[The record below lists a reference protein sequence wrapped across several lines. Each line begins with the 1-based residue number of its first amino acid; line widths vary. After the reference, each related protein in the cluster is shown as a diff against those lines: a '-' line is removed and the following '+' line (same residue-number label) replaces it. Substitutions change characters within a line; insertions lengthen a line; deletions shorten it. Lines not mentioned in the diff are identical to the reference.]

1 MNWFW
6 HVLWIC
12 LVVIPVTLLWV
23 SCLIDIIMRSDLSG
37 LSKVL
42 WVLVV
47 LIIPLFGAL
56 IYLIARPA
64 NAADRLLDGGA
75 EPVPYDASTGSHARA
90 SSTTDELAQLAQLHD
105 SGKLTDAEFATQ
117 KSRVLGTASATPNH
131 SGAPT
136 PQ

>member
-37 LSKVL
+37 WMKVF
-42 WVLVV
+42 WVLAV

-64 NAADRLLDGGA
+64 TAADSLLQEGDAPPARTTTHGG
-75 EPVPYDASTGSHARA
+75 
-90 SSTTDELAQLAQLHD
+90 STTDELTQLARLHD
-105 SGKLTDAEFATQ
+105 SGKLTDAEFAAQ
-117 KSRVLGTASATPNH
+117 KSRVLGNVSATPNH
-131 SGAPT
+131 AATPAP
-136 PQ
+136 Q

>member
-23 SCLIDIIMRSDLSG
+23 SCLIDIIVRSDLSG
-37 LSKVL
+37 WGKVG
-42 WVLVV
+42 WVLAV

-64 NAADRLLDGGA
+64 TAADSLLDGGEA
-75 EPVPYDASTGSHARA
+75 PPATTTTHGG
-90 SSTTDELAQLAQLHD
+90 STTDELSQLARLHD

-117 KSRVLGTASATPNH
+117 KARVLGTTSATPNH
-131 SGAPT
+131 AAAPT

>member
-23 SCLIDIIMRSDLSG
+23 SCLIDIIVRSDLSG
-37 LSKVL
+37 WGKVG
-42 WVLVV
+42 WVLAV

-56 IYLIARPA
+56 IYLIARPS
-64 NAADRLLDGGA
+64 AAVDPLLEGGG
-75 EPVPYDASTGSHARA
+75 EPPPARTTTHGG
-90 SSTTDELAQLAQLHD
+90 STTDELTQLAQLHD
-105 SGKLTDAEFATQ
+105 SGKLTDAEFAAQ
-117 KSRVLGTASATPNH
+117 KSRVLGTTSATPNH
-131 SGAPT
+131 AAAPT

>member
-37 LSKVL
+37 WSKVL
-42 WVLVV
+42 WVLIV

-56 IYLIARPA
+56 IYLIARPVT
-64 NAADRLLDGGA
+64 AADRLLDGGV
-75 EPVPYDASTGSHARA
+75 EPAPTHTHSGSHARA
-90 SSTTDELAQLAQLHD
+90 SSTTDELTQLAQLHD

-117 KSRVLGTASATPNH
+117 KSRVLGETSATPNH
-131 SGAPT
+131 ATAPT